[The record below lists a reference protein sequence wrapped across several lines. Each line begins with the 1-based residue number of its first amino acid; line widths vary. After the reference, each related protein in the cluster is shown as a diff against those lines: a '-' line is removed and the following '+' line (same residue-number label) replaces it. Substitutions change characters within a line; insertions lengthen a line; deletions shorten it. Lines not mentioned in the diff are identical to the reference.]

1 MMVTGDGG
9 LPVGFGRLAM
19 KKKQVFFFL
28 AMMMIGEGG
37 LLAAAFSIFF
47 WFCVLFWCF
56 VFTSSFC
63 IFFKMPM
70 CHVVI
75 GGQKTHIFCHTRIAA
90 ALERKYH
97 AFFLFSFFK

>member
-9 LPVGFGRLAM
+9 LPVGFGRPAM
-19 KKKQVFFFL
+19 K
-28 AMMMIGEGG
+28 MTGEGG

-56 VFTSSFC
+56 VFTSSLC
-63 IFFKMPM
+63 IFLKMMM

-75 GGQKTHIFCHTRIAA
+75 GGQKTHVFCHIRIAA
-90 ALERKYH
+90 ALY
-97 AFFLFSFFK
+97 LFFKVK